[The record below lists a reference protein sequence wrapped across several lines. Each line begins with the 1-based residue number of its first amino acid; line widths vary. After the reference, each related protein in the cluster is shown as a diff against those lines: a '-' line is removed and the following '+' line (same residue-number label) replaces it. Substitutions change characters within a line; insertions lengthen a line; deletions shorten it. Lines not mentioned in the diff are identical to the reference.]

1 MVNPTTI
8 TTTKTIWQPNIYI
21 CKNMSIKEQLTP
33 DIGTTTKS
41 KKTPC
46 AMYKKNFYLSRYF
59 SDWIPQLKTPAIAAV
74 FSIVQYNKIKT
85 NNKNNERKKFIFHHH
100 MSMLS

>member
-1 MVNPTTI
+1 MVNP

-46 AMYKKNFYLSRYF
+46 AMYQKKNLS
-59 SDWIPQLKTPAIAAV
+59 IQL
-74 FSIVQYNKIKT
+74 F
-85 NNKNNERKKFIFHHH
+85 F
-100 MSMLS
+100 